1 MSLTVIYGPMFAGKT
16 TTLLTYIYNNNKPI
30 YVINSILDIRTTN
43 YIKTHNG
50 IKYIAHKH
58 QHINFTN
65 LELQILRNN
74 YDIIILDEA
83 QFFNNLLNNINNM
96 LSYNF
101 TIYVAGLDLDSNQNK
116 FGEILDL
123 IPIANNIIQLTGKC
137 YICSEIAPYTKRLDN
152 INTSQILIGNNDK
165 YACSCKLHL

>member
-16 TTLLTYIYNNNKPI
+16 TTLLTYIDNNNKPI

-74 YDIIILDEA
+74 YDIIIDHQLYWYENEITKISFKEIDKSIG
-83 QFFNNLLNNINNM
+83 LL
-96 LSYNF
+96 
-101 TIYVAGLDLDSNQNK
+101 
-116 FGEILDL
+116 
-123 IPIANNIIQLTGKC
+123 
-137 YICSEIAPYTKRLDN
+137 SE
-152 INTSQILIGNNDK
+152 
-165 YACSCKLHL
+165 